1 MSASSQE
8 NQYKTEE
15 TNINEL
21 IKPYLL
27 KWPWFVICS
36 VLALVIAY
44 FSLKFMTPV
53 YKVQSTVLIKDA
65 KIILRKV
72 VQK

>member
-1 MSASSQE
+1 MA
-8 NQYKTEE
+8 K
-15 TNINEL
+15 
-21 IKPYLL
+21 
-27 KWPWFVICS
+27 WFVICS

-65 KIILRKV
+65 KTILRKV